1 MVKSLKEISVSCL
14 DTVWLSCGPNL
25 FGLTYS
31 QVLGLSSSVVFLL
44 LFLVSYSTVR
54 VVSIRFAVCTGYGS
68 IRHYDKR
75 AGKKA
80 SSTVEV
86 LKGEIMLTHVVKSEV
101 DDNLLYA
108 VSQEGVPMLL
118 DRRFNCRTLRRMRG
132 AKGSVRDCKVLVGND
147 SKEFL
152 MTVGCDRYLR
162 VFDVSIG

>member
-1 MVKSLKEISVSCL
+1 M
-14 DTVWLSCGPNL
+14 
-25 FGLTYS
+25 
-31 QVLGLSSSVVFLL
+31 
-44 LFLVSYSTVR
+44 
-54 VVSIRFAVCTGYGS
+54 CTGYGS

-75 AGKKA
+75 TGKKA
-80 SSTVEV
+80 ISTVEV
-86 LKGEIMLTHVVKSEV
+86 LKGEMMFTHLVKSEA

-132 AKGSVRDCKVLVGND
+132 AKGSVRDCKVIVGSD

-162 VFDVSIG
+162 VFDSSIGQQ